1 MIGNSFIYLAFS
13 STIQKLFLGNCWYIS
28 RDEIISR
35 CSNNFRF
42 SFKELGLL
50 GRACQVERSKR
61 TVCVCLRPGGLDLI
75 QHGLNW
81 ESRSWHG
88 YKVSLDCWE
97 IIGILKKF
105 VSTAEK
111 HQSRSRFVLILSTPN
126 TRSIS
131 VNQDWEII
139 QDLQIMVIL
148 DSLSEYQ
155 SRKSQYLLRL

>member
-1 MIGNSFIYLAFS
+1 MKSFR
-13 STIQKLFLGNCWYIS
+13 KLLVYFPRWNHLGNCWYIS

-81 ESRSWHG
+81 EFRSRHG
-88 YKVSLDCWE
+88 YKVSLDSWE
-97 IIGILKKF
+97 IIGIFKKF
-105 VSTAEK
+105 VLTVEIYSWIG
-111 HQSRSRFVLILSTPN
+111 LILSTPN

-131 VNQDWEII
+131 VNQDWEIT

-148 DSLSEYQ
+148 DSLSQ
-155 SRKSQYLLRL
+155 SRSRKSQYLLRL